1 MKTPFLPFV
10 SALCLAFSAVSAPA
24 AGDGEAAVPAD
35 AAAEARAEVFAFLKD
50 CPAFFLA
57 TVDAAGEGAPVPR
70 VRPFGALALWDG
82 ALYIQTGN
90 FKAVYRQMTA
100 NPRVEL
106 CALKP
111 DRADGWIRI
120 EATAV
125 PDTRRE
131 ALSAVLDANPA
142 LRGMYDEDDG
152 KTAVFRLENATA
164 TISSFRAPPRT
175 LSF

>member
-1 MKTPFLPFV
+1 MKTQVLALL
-10 SALCLAFSAVSAPA
+10 SAMSLTLAAGAAEEGASAPA
-24 AGDGEAAVPAD
+24 AEAVR
-35 AAAEARAEVFAFLKD
+35 EEVFAFLKE

-57 TVDAAGEGAPVPR
+57 TVDGEAEGEGLQPR

-82 ALYIQTGN
+82 AIYIQTGN
-90 FKAVYRQMTA
+90 FKPVYRQLVA
-100 NPRVEL
+100 NPRVEI

-111 DRADGWIRI
+111 GRDGWIRI

-131 ALSAVLDANPA
+131 ALTAVLDANPA

-152 KTAVFRLENATA
+152 RTAVFRLENATA
-164 TISSFRAPPRT
+164 TFNSFGGAPRT
-175 LSF
+175 EKF

>member
-1 MKTPFLPFV
+1 MKAHVLALFGALFLSFAGA
-10 SALCLAFSAVSAPA
+10 ALGEGVVAE
-24 AGDGEAAVPAD
+24 GDS
-35 AAAEARAEVFAFLKD
+35 AAAPREEVYAFLKE

-57 TVDAAGEGAPVPR
+57 TVDGGAAGEGVQPR

-82 ALYIQTGN
+82 AIYIQTGN

-100 NPRVEL
+100 NPRVEI

-111 DRADGWIRI
+111 GRDAWVRI

-131 ALSAVLDANPA
+131 AMTAVLDANPA

-152 KTAVFRLENATA
+152 RTAVFRLEKATA
-164 TISSFRAPPRT
+164 TFNAFGAEPR
-175 LSF
+175 SVEF

>member
-1 MKTPFLPFV
+1 MKNTAFALL
-10 SALCLAFSAVSAPA
+10 SALSLSIAGAAPGETAPA
-24 AGDGEAAVPAD
+24 ADGGGGD
-35 AAAEARAEVFAFLKD
+35 AAAAARAEVYACLKE

-57 TVDAAGEGAPVPR
+57 TVDGEAEGDAAQPR

-82 ALYIQTGN
+82 AIYIQTGN
-90 FKAVYRQMTA
+90 FKAVYRQLVA
-100 NPRVEL
+100 NPRVEI

-111 DRADGWIRI
+111 GRDGWIRI
-120 EATAV
+120 AATAV

-131 ALSAVLDANPA
+131 ALTAVLDANPG

-164 TISSFRAPPRT
+164 TLNSFGGEPRT